1 MFLSKTL
8 LAQQVHDAV
17 LKSVSEAPYDIDRIN
32 GKTESGGLEMVGEVD
47 QTIATGGTAK
57 VVTAFT
63 GSYQLATVTAS
74 TANGTLTT
82 TADLDWD
89 ISASG
94 TIRRSGNSSGE
105 VILELF
111 SDNDGVVATQVINR
125 NSNIVTKFDFSV
137 AAEDLTIASVI
148 SLRIAGDTVTGEIFK
163 VTDCA
168 VFAES
173 TV

>member
-1 MFLSKTL
+1 MFLPATL
-8 LAQQVHDAV
+8 LTKLIHDSV
-17 LKSVSEAPYDIDRIN
+17 LKMVGDAPYDIDRIN
-32 GKTESGGLEMVGEVD
+32 GKTESGGLEMLGEVD
-47 QTIATGGTAK
+47 QTITTGGTEE

-63 GSYQLATVTAS
+63 ASYKLQTVTAS

-89 ISASG
+89 VSASG
-94 TIRRSGNSSGE
+94 TIRRSGNTSGD

-111 SDNDGVVATQVINR
+111 SDNDGVIASQTIDR

-137 AAEDLTIASVI
+137 LAVDLTIASVI

-173 TV
+173 NT